1 MARSVDASPA
11 DLADLSRCVP
21 HDGPRPWERAI
32 GSIEAVLG
40 MDLAREHVE
49 GMECSAS
56 ISSCSATDSRQRTA
70 DSGQQTASGDSMVQ
84 EDSSVMLA
92 DKVSHFVGQSGHAHC
107 VSMR

>member
-1 MARSVDASPA
+1 MAQEASLARSADAPPA
-11 DLADLSRCVP
+11 DLADLSRFVH
-21 HDGPRPWERAI
+21 HDGPRPWEETI

-56 ISSCSATDSRQRTA
+56 ISSCSARQTA
-70 DSGQQTASGDSMVQ
+70 AASGDSMVQ

-92 DKVSHFVGQSGHAHC
+92 DKLAHFVRQSGHAHC